1 MQKGK
6 LSCAGP
12 ARTVWHGLAFI
23 VPVCYNE
30 AYSLNERVNEPMKIY
45 EKAPAKINLLLDVL
59 RKRGDGYH
67 EVEMIMTMVDLADR
81 LEMEE
86 LPRDAII
93 ISSQVGY
100 IPLDEKNLAF
110 QAARLIK
117 ERYDVRKGVYIHL
130 DKKIPVA
137 AGLAGGSSD
146 AAAALRGLNRLWG
159 LGISEDELCDLGAE
173 LGSDVPFCVTGGTA
187 IARGRGEKLEH
198 ISPPPQCWVV
208 LAKPPINVSTAD
220 VYGRLR
226 ANELKDHPSIEFM
239 RGALA
244 RGSFHDMCEGLGNV
258 LENVTLELYPEVRQL
273 KESMLRLGADGV
285 LMSGSGPTV
294 FGLVSKQAKLPRIY
308 NGLRGY
314 CKEVYVVRMLT

>member
-1 MQKGK
+1 
-6 LSCAGP
+6 
-12 ARTVWHGLAFI
+12 
-23 VPVCYNE
+23 
-30 AYSLNERVNEPMKIY
+30 MKIY

-59 RKRGDGYH
+59 RKREDGYH

-86 LPRDAII
+86 LPRDTII
-93 ISSQVGY
+93 ISSQAGY

-146 AAAALRGLNRLWG
+146 AAAALRGLNRLWK
-159 LGISEDELCDLGAE
+159 LGISDEELCELGAE
-173 LGSDVPFCVTGGTA
+173 LGSDVPFCITGRTA
-187 IARGRGEKLEH
+187 LATGRGEKLQR
-198 ISPPPQCWVV
+198 IGNPPQCWVV

-226 ANELKDHPSIEFM
+226 ASQLASHPSTSDMLSAIE
-239 RGALA
+239 
-244 RGSFHDMCEGLGNV
+244 RGSFGDMCASLGNV
-258 LENVTLELYPEVRQL
+258 LESVTLPLYPEVEQL
-273 KESMLRLGADGV
+273 KESMQRLGADGV

-294 FGLVSKQAKLPRIY
+294 FGLVSKESKVARIY
-308 NGLRGY
+308 NGLRGF

>member
-1 MQKGK
+1 
-6 LSCAGP
+6 
-12 ARTVWHGLAFI
+12 
-23 VPVCYNE
+23 
-30 AYSLNERVNEPMKIY
+30 MKIY

-59 RKRGDGYH
+59 RKREDGFH

-81 LEMEE
+81 LELEE
-86 LPRDAII
+86 LPRDTII
-93 ISSQVGY
+93 ISSQAGY

-146 AAAALRGLNRLWG
+146 AAAALRGLNRLWQ
-159 LGISEDELCDLGAE
+159 LNIPEDELCRLGAE

-187 IARGRGEKLEH
+187 IATGRGEKLER
-198 ISPPPQCWVV
+198 ISNPPQCWVV

-220 VYGRLR
+220 VYGKLR
-226 ANELKDHPSIEFM
+226 ANELREHPSTADMVSAIE
-239 RGALA
+239 
-244 RGSFHDMCEGLGNV
+244 RGSFSDICTGLGNV
-258 LENVTLELYPEVRQL
+258 LENVTLDLYPEVLQL
-273 KESMLRLGADGV
+273 KESMQKLGADGV

-294 FGLVSKQAKLPRIY
+294 FGLVSKEAKLPRIY
-308 NGLRGY
+308 NGLRGF

>member
-1 MQKGK
+1 
-6 LSCAGP
+6 
-12 ARTVWHGLAFI
+12 
-23 VPVCYNE
+23 
-30 AYSLNERVNEPMKIY
+30 MKIY

-86 LPRDAII
+86 LPRDTII

-117 ERYDVRKGVYIHL
+117 ERYDVKQGVYIHL

-146 AAAALRGLNRLWG
+146 AAAALRGLNRLWK
-159 LGISEDELCDLGAE
+159 LQIPEDELCRLGAE

-187 IARGRGEKLEH
+187 IARGRGEVLEH
-198 ISPPPQCWVV
+198 ITNPPQCWVV

-220 VYGRLR
+220 VYGRFR
-226 ANELKDHPSIEFM
+226 ANEIKEHPSISNM
-239 RGALA
+239 VGALE
-244 RGSFHDMCEGLGNV
+244 RGSFTDICEGLGNV
-258 LENVTLELYPEVRQL
+258 LEKVTLDVYPEVMQL
-273 KESMLRLGADGV
+273 KESMIRLGADGV

-294 FGLVSKQAKLPRIY
+294 FGLVSKEAKLPRIY
-308 NGLRGY
+308 NGLRGF

>member
-1 MQKGK
+1 
-6 LSCAGP
+6 
-12 ARTVWHGLAFI
+12 
-23 VPVCYNE
+23 
-30 AYSLNERVNEPMKIY
+30 MKIY

-59 RKRGDGYH
+59 RKREDGYH

-86 LPRDAII
+86 LPRDTII

-117 ERYDVRKGVYIHL
+117 ERYDVKQGVYIHL

-146 AAAALRGLNRLWG
+146 AAAALRGLNRLWK
-159 LGISEDELCDLGAE
+159 LEIPEDELCRLGAE

-187 IARGRGEKLEH
+187 IARGRGEVLEH
-198 ISPPPQCWVV
+198 ISNPPQCWVV

-220 VYGRLR
+220 VYGRFR
-226 ANELKDHPSIEFM
+226 VNELKEHPSISLM
-239 RGALA
+239 ADALE
-244 RGSFHDMCEGLGNV
+244 RGSFSDICDGLGNV
-258 LENVTLELYPEVRQL
+258 LEKVTLELYPEVMQL
-273 KESMLRLGADGV
+273 KESMIRLGADGV

-294 FGLVSKQAKLPRIY
+294 FGLVSKEAKLPRIY
-308 NGLRGY
+308 NGLRGF